1 MLPARQMGKTCNIHV
16 LKPIKIWLYKHNK
29 MSQLD
34 ELCQEYYFYYK
45 SSSYQHEVK
54 IIVQLTVKKKPTRKY
69 KHASICINR
78 NDTQSTTQHGISLST
93 GLCRAW
99 FNNKK

>member
-1 MLPARQMGKTCNIHV
+1 MGKTCNIHV
-16 LKPIKIWLYKHNK
+16 LKPIKKWLYTKK
-29 MSQLD
+29 ISQLD

-54 IIVQLTVKKKPTRKY
+54 IFVQLTVKKKPTRKY
-69 KHASICINR
+69 KHTSINR
-78 NDTQSTTQHGISLST
+78 NDTQSTMQHGIPLST
-93 GLCRAW
+93 GLRRAW